1 MEPRILNFVEAMT
14 LASLIVIPENK
25 NVVVDSFEAFLTA
38 SLEFSEAQW
47 EKIVNFLDTIGLS
60 QSTPEG
66 TVTILWNLLAI
77 NGVDSLIMAY
87 TKLVKHE

>member
-87 TKLVKHE
+87 TRLVK

>member
-1 MEPRILNFVEAMT
+1 MT

-87 TKLVKHE
+87 TRLVK